1 MNPPEVTPARPLP
14 DARRASESASEFAG
28 LAVSGHPDAT
38 RRSYLIHRLL
48 LASDLFALAVAYGAM
63 IGANALAGRTL
74 VDADNLVA
82 FGLTV
87 PIWILLSSVLGLYH
101 LYERRV
107 DHTFADELIPVFLVT
122 TVWAWFYLG
131 VYSGLAQ
138 GVTELRGPG
147 VLWATAI
154 VAVLCARGLAR
165 HLAARR
171 AWFRQP
177 VMLIGQRDDVD
188 RVLARID
195 RHPEC
200 GLDPAFVLRLELG
213 RAALDRL
220 DGRSAAPVAPPA
232 AAAGWNAQP
241 DQLAAWIRELGIDR
255 VIIAGW
261 SSGLGERTELIRA
274 LTSAVISVDVVAAEP
289 EALLSTAELHHLEG
303 LPILTIRPTA
313 ITKGSRVVKRCLDI
327 CVASF
332 GLAVL
337 APLLAYIAIRI
348 KLDSKGPALFSQ
360 QRAGLN
366 GAPFKLF
373 KFRTMVDGAEAM
385 RPALVGPNGGA
396 APSLFKLREDPRVT
410 KFGARLRRS
419 SLDELPQ
426 LWNVLRGQMS
436 LVGPRPDLIEQVAN
450 YEPAD
455 RRRLDVKPGITGWAQ
470 VLGRDEIPWEERFRL
485 DAWYVDNWSLRLD
498 ARIVLMTFTQL
509 GRPEPEPV
517 EDTLNIER

>member
-14 DARRASESASEFAG
+14 DARHASESASEFGG

-74 VDADNLVA
+74 VDADNLIA

-177 VMLIGQRDDVD
+177 
-188 RVLARID
+188 
-195 RHPEC
+195 
-200 GLDPAFVLRLELG
+200 
-213 RAALDRL
+213 
-220 DGRSAAPVAPPA
+220 
-232 AAAGWNAQP
+232 
-241 DQLAAWIRELGIDR
+241 
-255 VIIAGW
+255 
-261 SSGLGERTELIRA
+261 
-274 LTSAVISVDVVAAEP
+274 
-289 EALLSTAELHHLEG
+289 
-303 LPILTIRPTA
+303 
-313 ITKGSRVVKRCLDI
+313 
-327 CVASF
+327 
-332 GLAVL
+332 
-337 APLLAYIAIRI
+337 
-348 KLDSKGPALFSQ
+348 
-360 QRAGLN
+360 
-366 GAPFKLF
+366 
-373 KFRTMVDGAEAM
+373 
-385 RPALVGPNGGA
+385 
-396 APSLFKLREDPRVT
+396 
-410 KFGARLRRS
+410 
-419 SLDELPQ
+419 
-426 LWNVLRGQMS
+426 
-436 LVGPRPDLIEQVAN
+436 
-450 YEPAD
+450 
-455 RRRLDVKPGITGWAQ
+455 
-470 VLGRDEIPWEERFRL
+470 
-485 DAWYVDNWSLRLD
+485 
-498 ARIVLMTFTQL
+498 
-509 GRPEPEPV
+509 
-517 EDTLNIER
+517 